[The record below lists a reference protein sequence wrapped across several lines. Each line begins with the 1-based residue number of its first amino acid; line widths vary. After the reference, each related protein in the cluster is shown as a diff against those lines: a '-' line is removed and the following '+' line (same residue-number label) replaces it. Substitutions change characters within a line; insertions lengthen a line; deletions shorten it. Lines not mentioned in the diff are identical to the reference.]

1 LSYDLYFRPGAGTV
15 DEADVL
21 DYFRARPNYSIENDQ
36 IMYANEDTGVY
47 FTFDLGGDEADPE
60 EIQCAAALNV
70 NFYRPSYFI
79 REAELETTAFVRRF
93 GWTVFDPQTHGMGEG
108 EYSADKLISGY
119 NAGNEFAYSAIL
131 QEMPALHENSLTL
144 PTNTLTRIWQWNH
157 GRQKLQEDVG
167 EVKFVPRIIF
177 VLLDGKLST
186 IAVWTDVMSAELPM
200 VDHFLVVR
208 DELAPRRFLKKTA
221 DKIYLAWN
229 DVIEI
234 LERHGARRPDGAISL
249 EYGLPPKEMIDLI
262 TSLKPEERQ
271 VSLVAVDQVL
281 DRELVEKAL
290 ANS

>member
-1 LSYDLYFRPGAGTV
+1 MSYDLYFRPEARSV

-21 DYFRARPNYSIENDQ
+21 DYFRARPNYSIEKDQ
-36 IMYANEDTGVY
+36 ITYANEDTGVY
-47 FTFDLGGDEADPE
+47 FTFDLGDDESNLE
-60 EIQCAAALNV
+60 EVQYAVALNV

-79 REAELETTAFVRRF
+79 REAELETTAFVRQF

-108 EYSADKLISGY
+108 AYRADKLISGY
-119 NAGNEFAYSAIL
+119 DAGNEIAYSAIL
-131 QEMPALHENSLTL
+131 QEMPALRKDLLTL
-144 PTNTLTRIWQWNH
+144 PTSTLARIWHWNH
-157 GRQKLQEDVG
+157 GRRKRQEDVG
-167 EVKFVPRIIF
+167 DVKFVPRIIF
-177 VLLDGKLST
+177 VLLEGKLST

-208 DELAPRRFLKKTA
+208 DKLAPRRFSKKTA
-221 DKIYLAWN
+221 DKVYLAWN
-229 DVIEI
+229 DAIEI

-249 EYGLPPKEMIDLI
+249 EYGLAPTEMIDLI

-271 VSLVAVDQVL
+271 VSLVAADQVL